1 MKTKVCLVIFGVL
14 SARAYAIFGVG
25 DIVFDPTLHGWHLTH
40 EVKEA
45 AQWAEQIKKYQDMI
59 LQGRDLLNVQNTL
72 KTQLG
77 DWQGVYD
84 RAKAIETSVDKLLS
98 NPGAS
103 FSNVITLD
111 YSHNIPGGSKDPL
124 AYTNNGNFAPINTK
138 DGTGA
143 VVVIP
148 QETMR
153 RYGVVENAYEN
164 FATVYKNTEPDLSAA
179 QKELGETYAD
189 MSKPGVTQA
198 DYTKLAGKAQALQ
211 TRVTHLS
218 QQRREASEMIAAQT
232 ALNEN
237 QAKKEAAAAQRVQ
250 EANADAFNK
259 AISSVQ
265 YAPFQWR

>member
-1 MKTKVCLVIFGVL
+1 MKTRLLFALFGVL
-14 SARAYAIFGVG
+14 STRAYAVFGVG
-25 DIVFDPTLHGWHLTH
+25 DIVFDPTTHGWHLRH
-40 EVKEA
+40 EAKEL
-45 AQWAEQIKKYQDMI
+45 AQWAEQIKKYEDMI
-59 LQGRDLLNVQNTL
+59 LHARDLLNVQNTL

-84 RAKAIETSVDKLLS
+84 RAKTIETSVEKLT
-98 NPGAS
+98 NQPGAN
-103 FSNVITLD
+103 FSNLVTVD
-111 YSHNIPGGSKDPL
+111 YGHDIPGRLKDPL
-124 AYTNNGNFAPINTK
+124 AYTNSGNFTPIITK

-143 VVVIP
+143 DVVISK
-148 QETMR
+148 ESMR

-189 MSKPGVTQA
+189 MSRPGVTQA

-211 TRVTHLS
+211 SRVSQLS

-237 QAKKEAAAAQRVQ
+237 QGKKEALAAQRVQ
-250 EANADAFNK
+250 EANAEAFNK
-259 AISSVQ
+259 ALSSVS
-265 YAPFQWR
+265 YAPFKWR

>member
-1 MKTKVCLVIFGVL
+1 MKTKVLLVLFGVL
-14 SARAYAIFGVG
+14 SASSGFAQIAVTDGASIKIQMLQFSKVADQWKKDLEQYNAMFAKAQEALNIQN
-25 DIVFDPTLHGWHLTH
+25 H
-40 EVKEA
+40 VK
-45 AQWAEQIKKYQDMI
+45 AQI
-59 LQGRDLLNVQNTL
+59 
-72 KTQLG
+72 G

-84 RAKAIETSVDKLLS
+84 RAKALETTVTKLTTK
-98 NPGAS
+98 PGVS

-111 YSHNIPGGSKDPL
+111 YNHDIPGQTTNPIT
-124 AYTNNGNFAPINTK
+124 YTNNGNFAPINTK

-153 RYGVVENAYEN
+153 RYGIVENAYEN
-164 FATVYKNTEPDLSAA
+164 FATVYKNTEPDLAGA

-265 YAPFQWR
+265 YAPFKWR